1 MKSFFKDKLLSRPTA
16 VIAVMNIVFCIL
28 SCVLAGLM
36 NYSFISIALAA
47 LLWLACQALIVYLY
61 RNAREDW
68 LSWVKEHW
76 YIFLVLII
84 VLARNLLTLAQ
95 CWMGIDAA
103 GLYARL
109 GVSCT
114 IFTFYGIST
123 FTEML
128 VFQDYSFAKLFAVQS
143 LLVGMLFNQFF
154 PLFSIADE
162 PRHIT
167 TAYEV
172 SNAMLG
178 IKSPKNG
185 MYMRKDDADYYFS
198 FPEYTRDDANNY
210 LAQLAEPL
218 KDGSLVLVEDSAP
231 YNTPDGITAIREKPY
246 PTEMYQYLAPALG
259 ITIGRLLK
267 LNTVS
272 TYMLGRLINLIVY
285 TFMITLALHIVPLGK
300 SALYTIALLPM
311 SMQLATSLSRDVF
324 RICIAVMTISLTM
337 YLFYTEKRF
346 LKHRNIATGALVVC
360 SCLLLPVRTF
370 VYSTIALMP
379 LLIYMHRKKWLT
391 EKMAIYAFIA
401 IAVVGILALA
411 VKYLLFPGVIVEE
424 PMKKLTWMDEYRFT
438 IQHFINYPLDLVWL
452 LRNTFWTKTVW
463 YYETMVGSMLGWLD
477 VPLADI
483 AVSAF
488 SIVLLFNT
496 IRRDY
501 EPVTLSNT
509 FRFSVF
515 ILSAISAVLMICG
528 MIITW
533 TPITW
538 TAAEGVQGRYFL
550 LLLFPIL
557 LSFRGKTF
565 TANEKCDKIC
575 ISVQFAALVF
585 TSIFML
591 LRLM

>member
-1 MKSFFKDKLLSRPTA
+1 MKSFFKDKLLNRPTA

-178 IKSPKNG
+178 IKSPENG

-337 YLFYTEKRF
+337 YLFYTEIAADHLRHR
-346 LKHRNIATGALVVC
+346 LGIAGSKHWCDRQSLQGLDGAAGLLAYGVRKHQASDVFAAVQHMDRHPPRRWVELACEQARNLAH
-360 SCLLLPVRTF
+360 LPVGDSGLPR
-370 VYSTIALMP
+370 AL
-379 LLIYMHRKKWLT
+379 T
-391 EKMAIYAFIA
+391 AAGGIA
-401 IAVVGILALA
+401 ILPAYEKAIPFRAPAGRRARRCVMYRVG
-411 VKYLLFPGVIVEE
+411 
-424 PMKKLTWMDEYRFT
+424 
-438 IQHFINYPLDLVWL
+438 H
-452 LRNTFWTKTVW
+452 
-463 YYETMVGSMLGWLD
+463 
-477 VPLADI
+477 
-483 AVSAF
+483 
-488 SIVLLFNT
+488 
-496 IRRDY
+496 
-501 EPVTLSNT
+501 
-509 FRFSVF
+509 
-515 ILSAISAVLMICG
+515 
-528 MIITW
+528 
-533 TPITW
+533 
-538 TAAEGVQGRYFL
+538 
-550 LLLFPIL
+550 
-557 LSFRGKTF
+557 
-565 TANEKCDKIC
+565 
-575 ISVQFAALVF
+575 
-585 TSIFML
+585 
-591 LRLM
+591 